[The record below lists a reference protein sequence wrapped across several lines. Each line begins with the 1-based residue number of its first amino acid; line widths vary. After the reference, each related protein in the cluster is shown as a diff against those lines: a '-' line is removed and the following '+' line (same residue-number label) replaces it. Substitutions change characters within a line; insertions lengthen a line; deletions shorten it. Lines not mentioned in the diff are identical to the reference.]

1 MKHIIVQLTQIR
13 LKKCWQWCAHMLKL
27 KSESKS
33 SVGSLLYNSA
43 VGIVTF

>member
-1 MKHIIVQLTQIR
+1 MTDHTEEMLAV
-13 LKKCWQWCAHMLKL
+13 CVAHMLKL

-43 VGIVTF
+43 VRIVTF